1 MKTHN
6 AKKELSMLP
15 LLAVVIALCI
25 GGHFILQP
33 NYQDSRLSEYFL
45 AALPF
50 LMFAIVIVA
59 IRKAMKAEQNDD
71 VIRKE

>member
-1 MKTHN
+1 MSKEPSQHN

-15 LLAVVIALCI
+15 LLLVVIVLCI

-33 NYQDSRLSEYFL
+33 NYQDSHLAEYFL

-50 LMFAIVIVA
+50 LMFAIVIIA
-59 IRKAMKAEQNDD
+59 IRKALKAEQ
-71 VIRKE
+71 KER

>member
-1 MKTHN
+1 MKNHN

-15 LLAVVIALCI
+15 LLAVVIVMCI

-33 NYQDSRLSEYFL
+33 NYQESHVAEYFL

-50 LMFAIVIVA
+50 LMFAIVVIA
-59 IRKAMKAEQNDD
+59 IRKAFKDEQ
-71 VIRKE
+71 KEQ

>member
-1 MKTHN
+1 MKNHN

-15 LLAVVIALCI
+15 LLAVVIVMCI

-33 NYQDSRLSEYFL
+33 NYQESHIAEYFL

-50 LMFAIVIVA
+50 LMFAIVVIA
-59 IRKAMKAEQNDD
+59 IRKAFKDEQKDQ
-71 VIRKE
+71 